1 MTENW
6 AQNGVLTPHFCRC
19 KLCVPCLLRWV
30 RTRVLGDLGPKTS
43 MTEKKNGVRTSFII
57 YKSACVIISLIA
69 SVVMCRI
76 IATFQTWSL
85 AHFCPIRSK

>member
-1 MTENW
+1 MSFEMGTD
-6 AQNGVLTPHFCRC
+6 
-19 KLCVPCLLRWV
+19 PCFGGFGAKDV
-30 RTRVLGDLGPKTS
+30 YDG
-43 MTEKKNGVRTSFII
+43 KKNGVRTSFFI